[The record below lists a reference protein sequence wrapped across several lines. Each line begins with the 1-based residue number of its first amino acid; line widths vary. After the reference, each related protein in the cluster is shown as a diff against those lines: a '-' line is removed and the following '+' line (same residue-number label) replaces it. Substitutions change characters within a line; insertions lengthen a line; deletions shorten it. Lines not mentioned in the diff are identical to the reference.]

1 MFVLMLNFP
10 RLMLNAVYSIVIA
23 SYLLGSRQ
31 HIILLVIYIAIHTLD
46 QLWQWWLAYLIVLI
60 TQVTM

>member
-10 RLMLNAVYSIVIA
+10 RLMLNAVYSIVTA

-46 QLWQWWLAYLIVLI
+46 QL
-60 TQVTM
+60 